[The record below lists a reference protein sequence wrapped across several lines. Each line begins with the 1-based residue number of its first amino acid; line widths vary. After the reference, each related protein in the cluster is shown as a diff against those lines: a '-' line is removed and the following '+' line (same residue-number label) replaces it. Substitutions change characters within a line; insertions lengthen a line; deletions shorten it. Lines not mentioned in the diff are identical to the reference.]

1 MRHFPAGAARQR
13 GAFAI
18 LATLLLLMVVAVAIR
33 YLLSASQ
40 TTTYA
45 TTIDSQNIQ
54 ALMLAESGLERA
66 RGMLLAAGQSGLT
79 DASCTGIG
87 AGGPFSLGGGTFT
100 YTGLTSVPASCT
112 GSGCQ
117 NCIVTVQGNVGSASR
132 TVTGVGAYKLGHGV
146 TGVDYRF
153 EMKLRTIFD
162 NTLILANI
170 AYIVPGGNGG
180 VAPCPTVMN
189 CFPSGSIPPIP
200 WNDSAGGG
208 QTAGNGAGLEWSIS
222 GLGQSGNV
230 GAILI
235 DNKGKYGNGS
245 TTVDGATAS
254 VDTRQEFSM
263 VAVQLEGKPSLTM
276 QPIGLGLASNAGY
289 TSGTPQTIDFTVQ
302 PNGFCTSPANTL
314 LVGISGTLKDPDT
327 AAAITS
333 VAVSKKVGAVTT
345 TSPAFTRLAHLNSS
359 LGNLFSEV
367 WALYDD
373 TSGVDQWS
381 CSTNKCNNLNLAW
394 TSTSTQVKWVI
405 GVQCVSNVNKLP
417 QELTNFLVGQTSW
430 WEPF

>member
-1 MRHFPAGAARQR
+1 MMRHIPAGAARQR

-45 TTIDSQNIQ
+45 TAVDSQSIQ

-66 RGMLLAAGQSGLT
+66 RGMLLAASQSGLT

-100 YTGLTSVPASCT
+100 YTGLTSVPANCT

-132 TVTGVGAYKLGHGV
+132 TVTGVGAYKLVHGV

-153 EMKLRTIFD
+153 QMKLRTIYD

-170 AYIVPGGNGG
+170 AYIVPGGSGG
-180 VAPCPTVMN
+180 VAPCPTIMN
-189 CFPSGSIPPIP
+189 CFPSGSIP

-208 QTAGNGAGLEWSIS
+208 QTAGNGAGLEWSTPPPP
-222 GLGQSGNV
+222 GQSSNV
-230 GAILI
+230 GAVLI

-263 VAVQLEGKPSLTM
+263 VAVQLQGKPGLTM
-276 QPIGLGLASNAGY
+276 QPIGLVGLASNAGY
-289 TSGTPQTIDFTVQ
+289 TSGTPQTIDFTVR
-302 PNGFCTSPANTL
+302 PNGFCTSAANTL

-333 VAVSKKVGAVTT
+333 VTVSKKVDANTT
-345 TSPAFTRLAHLNSS
+345 VSPAFTRLAHLNSS

-405 GVQCVSNVNKLP
+405 GVQCVSNVKKLP
-417 QELTNFLVGQTSW
+417 EELTNFLVGQTTW
-430 WEPF
+430 YEPF